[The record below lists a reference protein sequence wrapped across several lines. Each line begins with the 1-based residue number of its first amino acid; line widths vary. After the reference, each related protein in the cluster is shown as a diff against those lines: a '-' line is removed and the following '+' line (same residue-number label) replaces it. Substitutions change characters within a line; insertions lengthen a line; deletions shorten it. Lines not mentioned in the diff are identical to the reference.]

1 MPIQSPIYREANAN
15 ISETLTEADRDE
27 MQRQAELAI
36 ASLLMAL
43 RIDQSDDPN
52 TKDTAKRVAKMYVRE
67 VFAGRYEPMPKITT
81 FPNTKKLDEVYT
93 VGPITIRSACSHH
106 LVPITGKLWVGVIP
120 GDTLIGLSKFTR
132 LANWVMRRPQIQ
144 EEAVVMLAD
153 LLEEHLKP
161 QALAVVLKASH
172 HCMTWRGVED
182 HDTLMTSSVMRGA
195 FRDQPEAR
203 AEFLK
208 LIGD

>member
-1 MPIQSPIYREANAN
+1 MPIHKPVYREANAN
-15 ISETLTEADRDE
+15 ISEGLTFEDRDRMETEAE
-27 MQRQAELAI
+27 VAI
-36 ASLLMAL
+36 SALLMAL
-43 RIDQSDDPN
+43 RIDQVDDPN
-52 TKDTAKRVAKMYVRE
+52 TIDTAKRVAKMYVRE

-161 QALAVVLKASH
+161 KALAVVLKASH

-195 FRDQPEAR
+195 FRDKPEAR